1 MLKFNPRNISKGF
14 IITAII
20 IIILLLFWNSKT
32 FLDRLHKVER
42 DNMEVWAQS
51 QKSFIS
57 ENRNDY
63 LELNLLIHTS
73 YNHIPMITV
82 DQNNKITL
90 KANIPEKIVSNGK
103 LLNEYLEGLKKENP
117 PIKIKITDNNVHY
130 LYYGASPI
138 LTKLK
143 YYPIAIVVVVLL
155 LGGVVYSF
163 FTTSKIS
170 EQNKLW
176 AGMAKETAHQIGTPL
191 SSLVGWTEILMVEN
205 VNPDYIQEM
214 KKDINRLQV
223 ITERFSKIGS
233 APKLEHLDIV
243 RETQDAFDYLSS
255 RYSKLIDFSIR
266 LPEQQINV
274 ALNRQLYSW
283 TIENLVKNGIDAMK
297 GKGALSIRVFEEK
310 QYVKI
315 QVIDTGSGIL
325 KRNYNTVF
333 EPGYTTKT
341 RGWGLGLSLAKRIV
355 EEYHNGHIKVKASEK
370 GRGTTFQISLE
381 KVTI

>member
-1 MLKFNPRNISKGF
+1 MITSNSRNISKGF
-14 IITAII
+14 IVAAII
-20 IIILLLFWNSKT
+20 LILLLLFWNSRT
-32 FLDRLHKVER
+32 FLQRLQKVER
-42 DNMEVWAQS
+42 DNMEIWAQS

-73 YNHIPMITV
+73 YNHIPMMTV
-82 DQNNKITL
+82 DQNNEITL
-90 KANIPEKIVSNGK
+90 KANIPKKYAESET
-103 LLNEYLEGLKKENP
+103 LLKEYLGRLKKENP
-117 PIKIKITDNNVHY
+117 PIKIKITDDNIHY

-163 FTTSKIS
+163 FVTSKIS

-191 SSLVGWTEILMVEN
+191 SSLVGWTEILKTEHVD
-205 VNPDYIQEM
+205 PSYIEEM
-214 KKDINRLQV
+214 LKDIRRLEV

-233 APKLEHLDIV
+233 APKLEPLDIV
-243 RETQDAFDYLSS
+243 RETLDAFNYLKS
-255 RYSKLIDFSIR
+255 RHSKLITFDLD
-266 LPEQQINV
+266 LPENKILV
-274 ALNRQLYSW
+274 LLNRQLYGW

-297 GKGALSIRVFEEK
+297 GKGALSIRLFEEK

-315 QVIDTGSGIL
+315 QVIDTGSGIP
-325 KRNYNTVF
+325 KRNFNTIF

-341 RGWGLGLSLAKRIV
+341 RGWGLGLSLARRIV
-355 EEYHNGHIKVKASEK
+355 EEYHNGRIKVKSSEK
-370 GRGTTFQISLE
+370 GVGTTFQISLE
-381 KVTI
+381 KL

>member
-1 MLKFNPRNISKGF
+1 MISFNSRNISKSF
-14 IITAII
+14 IIIAII
-20 IIILLLFWNSKT
+20 LILMLLFWNSHT
-32 FLDRLHKVER
+32 FLQRLQKVER
-42 DNMEVWAQS
+42 DNMEIWAQS

-82 DQNNKITL
+82 DQNDKITL
-90 KANIPEKIVSNGK
+90 KANIPKKIEQNKKSLK
-103 LLNEYLEGLKKENP
+103 AYLEKLKKENP
-117 PIKIKITDNNVHY
+117 PIKIKIEKKNIHY

-163 FTTSKIS
+163 FVTSKIS

-191 SSLVGWTEILMVEN
+191 SSLVGWTEILIVEN
-205 VNPDYIQEM
+205 INPEYIGEM
-214 KKDINRLQV
+214 KKDINRLKV

-233 APKLEHLDIV
+233 APKLEALDIV
-243 RETQDAFDYLSS
+243 KETQNAFNYLKT
-255 RYSKLIDFSIR
+255 RHSKLINFNIE
-266 LPEQQINV
+266 LPDEELLV
-274 ALNRQLYSW
+274 LLNHQLFSW

-297 GKGALSIRVFEEK
+297 GQGTLTIKVFEVK

-315 QVIDTGSGIL
+315 QVIDTGVGIL
-325 KRNYNTVF
+325 KRNFNVIF
-333 EPGYTTKT
+333 EPGYTTKKK
-341 RGWGLGLSLAKRIV
+341 GWGLGLSLARRIIQ
-355 EEYHNGHIKVKASEK
+355 EYHNGSIKVKSSERNK
-370 GRGTTFQISLE
+370 GTTFQISLE
-381 KVTI
+381 IMP